1 MDAEHEQGRRKRLT
15 RRRNVMAMAGLTL
28 ATAALLAAC
37 GGGSSSSS
45 APATTTGSS
54 TTASGGSTTT
64 GGSGTG
70 TLVTNASQWLSS
82 DSTART
88 AHLTLNAAD
97 GTANGGFN
105 FNGYA
110 NGQMV
115 VTIPTGWKVTVDCK
129 NAATAVNHSCTIVKN
144 EGDTTPAFPG
154 HPLRTRHGSR
164 PRPSAT
170 FDFTPT
176 TAGDY
181 RIECLVPDTIRPACG
196 PCSRLSSWAPVG
208 EHDGTTGTTRH
219 EQQRSDHPGLLG
231 GTGDVCASRRRRA
244 QRRHGPRQHL
254 AGSPGDGGPAACEH
268 DGLQLRALPRRGR
281 AAL

>member
-1 MDAEHEQGRRKRLT
+1 MDAEHEQRHRKRLM
-15 RRRNVMAMAGLTL
+15 RRRNIMAMAGLTL

-37 GGGSSSSS
+37 GGSSSSSS

-70 TLVTNASQWLSS
+70 TLVTNSSQWLSY

-88 AHLTLNAAD
+88 VHLTLNAAD

-144 EGDTTPAFPG
+144 DGDTTPAFPG
-154 HPLRTRHGSR
+154 ASTPDPITGLAPGA
-164 PRPSAT
+164 SAT
-170 FDFTPT
+170 FEFTPT

-181 RIECLVPDTIRPACG
+181 RIECLVPGHDPAG
-196 PCSRLSSWAPVG
+196 MWAMLTVVESGTPSVSTTG
-208 EHDGTTGTTRH
+208 TAGTTGTSSSGQTT
-219 EQQRSDHPGLLG
+219 Q
-231 GTGDVCASRRRRA
+231 
-244 QRRHGPRQHL
+244 
-254 AGSPGDGGPAACEH
+254 GS
-268 DGLQLRALPRRGR
+268 
-281 AAL
+281 